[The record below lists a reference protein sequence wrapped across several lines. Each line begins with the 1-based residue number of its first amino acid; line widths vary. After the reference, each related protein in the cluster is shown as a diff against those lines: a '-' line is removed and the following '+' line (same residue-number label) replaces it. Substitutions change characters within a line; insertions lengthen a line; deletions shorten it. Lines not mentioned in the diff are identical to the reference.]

1 MIKQFDIPMPKN
13 GIAMDDAAQALAS
26 LAENLDAE
34 EQEAYDA
41 QDLRDD
47 EAEDPPLDRWTNYQE
62 GLTDEEKKKIDL
74 SIWPVWSMLTKVRV
88 TLPGYLPAKV
98 WLWLFGMKLH
108 KFTYAVKKSTTILLP
123 HWFNVLASCGLPHH
137 MMPCDVS
144 THWNSNYDMLH
155 FALKFRPAIDRMTA
169 LHVLDLWKYELSPA
183 ECGITKELR
192 DVLNVCFHYSFIP
205 CF

>member
-13 GIAMDDAAQALAS
+13 GFAMDDAAQALAS

-47 EAEDPPLDRWTNYQE
+47 EAEDPPLDRWTNYQK

-74 SIWPVWSMLTKVRV
+74 SIRPVWSMLTKVRV

-98 WLWLFGMKLH
+98 
-108 KFTYAVKKSTTILLP
+108 
-123 HWFNVLASCGLPHH
+123 
-137 MMPCDVS
+137 
-144 THWNSNYDMLH
+144 
-155 FALKFRPAIDRMTA
+155 
-169 LHVLDLWKYELSPA
+169 
-183 ECGITKELR
+183 
-192 DVLNVCFHYSFIP
+192 
-205 CF
+205 